1 MRDVSHQYII
11 EKLAKKLGEI
21 SIPPSWAEFVKT
33 GHGKQRPPVRGD
45 WWQIRSASILM
56 SIDKLGPVGVS
67 KLTVKY
73 GTKKNRGFRPEKTTK
88 GSGSVIR
95 KILQQLE
102 TAKLVEQTVKGAHK
116 GRVLTNAGK
125 KMIIESI
132 KEAKKDMPKE
142 EPKVNVQKA
151 VSSEPKKVNEKAK
164 TEKKP
169 EAKSKEEKPV
179 EKKAEKKT
187 SEKPTDIKGN

>member
-116 GRVLTNAGK
+116 GRVLTNAGN

-132 KEAKKDMPKE
+132 KEAKKDM
-142 EPKVNVQKA
+142 PKVNVQKA

-187 SEKPTDIKGN
+187 SEKPTDVKGN